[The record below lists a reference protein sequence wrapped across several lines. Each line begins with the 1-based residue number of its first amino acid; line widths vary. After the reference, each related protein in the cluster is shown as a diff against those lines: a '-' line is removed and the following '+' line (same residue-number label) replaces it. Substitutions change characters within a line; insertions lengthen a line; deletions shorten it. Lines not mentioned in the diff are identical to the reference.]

1 MKSVTGIVAL
11 LSMAACLGGCGNLGR
26 SAEERINEAMP
37 PSSEVLASK
46 SRLNAVATSFSQDV
60 APLEVEYRAR
70 LTQRARSCSG
80 GYEPSLFAS
89 AEDIRNGLTDK
100 ACFARADDALRQWLG
115 LRRAGLLL
123 AAPPLREVPKSPLSV
138 LTAPSYI
145 QGVKFAPRAGVAML
159 ETAGKHMVVDIGSG
173 QVVAQGE
180 GRWLTGSF
188 SPNGRLLV
196 GSNGDSQAQVS
207 ETETGDILA
216 TFPVRQLDFH
226 WVGDVGAIYEAQ
238 TERTGDN
245 AIAGIVFLDFTTGT
259 TSPVPMAAGG
269 GLENVLP
276 VPGKP
281 LRYVLMKWKS
291 AAEIE
296 LRRGSGGWTVQLL
309 SEREMPAGGWRG
321 AELSSD
327 GTFAFSTAGTVRRIQ
342 LPSLQMSSVT
352 LDPLKVNS
360 VTTTPDTDRLILT
373 GFLTNDLDGSQAYLY
388 SLSKRTLAKIDS
400 PQASA
405 SRVIYIQSVNRN
417 AIIDGSRIGLV
428 DQFVSQPPMDAS
440 AYLEMRTQAVAQ
452 TNAARA
458 AQIQGV
464 LGKLRAM
471 DVPAP
476 GNPAMT
482 AEQAQMWARRTAI
495 LLASQ
500 RRGSQAASTP
510 TLTRPGP
517 LAEVGRTAR
526 IEAVGIYEGAD
537 AVAVPGN
544 SHRTGT
550 VHVHVR
556 RSAKPI
562 ILALSSY
569 EPVRWVLTVEPGAK
583 LAAVLN
589 SGYAESQVYGAGS
602 ARVYQMGRMYAYKR
616 SSDEY
621 RALDAEV
628 TQWAGKPIDVFQGR
642 YTGQTF
648 LVGM

>member
-1 MKSVTGIVAL
+1 
-11 LSMAACLGGCGNLGR
+11 
-26 SAEERINEAMP
+26 
-37 PSSEVLASK
+37 
-46 SRLNAVATSFSQDV
+46 
-60 APLEVEYRAR
+60 
-70 LTQRARSCSG
+70 
-80 GYEPSLFAS
+80 
-89 AEDIRNGLTDK
+89 
-100 ACFARADDALRQWLG
+100 
-115 LRRAGLLL
+115 
-123 AAPPLREVPKSPLSV
+123 
-138 LTAPSYI
+138 
-145 QGVKFAPRAGVAML
+145 
-159 ETAGKHMVVDIGSG
+159 
-173 QVVAQGE
+173 
-180 GRWLTGSF
+180 
-188 SPNGRLLV
+188 
-196 GSNGDSQAQVS
+196 
-207 ETETGDILA
+207 
-216 TFPVRQLDFH
+216 
-226 WVGDVGAIYEAQ
+226 
-238 TERTGDN
+238 
-245 AIAGIVFLDFTTGT
+245 
-259 TSPVPMAAGG
+259 
-269 GLENVLP
+269 
-276 VPGKP
+276 
-281 LRYVLMKWKS
+281 
-291 AAEIE
+291 
-296 LRRGSGGWTVQLL
+296 
-309 SEREMPAGGWRG
+309 
-321 AELSSD
+321 
-327 GTFAFSTAGTVRRIQ
+327 
-342 LPSLQMSSVT
+342 
-352 LDPLKVNS
+352 
-360 VTTTPDTDRLILT
+360 VTTTPDPDRLILT
-373 GFLTNDLDGSQAYLY
+373 GFLTNDPDGSQAYLY

-400 PQASA
+400 PPASA

-440 AYLEMRTQAVAQ
+440 AYLEMRTQALAQ

-500 RRGSQAASTP
+500 GRGSQAASTPTPTPTP

-550 VHVHVR
+550 VQVHVR